1 MSAAGL
7 RALVRDRQFGR
18 LYATRLTS
26 QLADGV
32 FQASLASAVFFN
44 PTEETDAL
52 KAATGFAVL
61 LLPYSLVGPF
71 AGVLLDRWRRQRVL
85 VLSNL
90 ARALMIAVF
99 AAYLTGVG
107 AHGWLFYVG
116 ALAIISVNRFV
127 LSGLSAALPHVV
139 EQARL
144 VTANSLSTTSGG
156 VAAIVGG
163 GLALAGRGL
172 VGDDSTGSAQIALV
186 AAGIYVVSAV
196 VASRIPVDL
205 LGPDDDPGRP
215 STREA
220 LGAVVGDMAA
230 GARHLWQ
237 HPPAA
242 HALLAIA
249 AHRFFYGLTFLAS
262 LLLYRNYFTD
272 GDYLHA
278 GIVGLGEAFAA
289 SGVGIV
295 VAAIL
300 TPIVT
305 VRVSTTVWTVAAFAL
320 AAVVQLGLG
329 LPYRLE
335 TFLVAAFLMGFAAQA
350 SKICVDTIL
359 QESVDDAYRGR
370 VFSFY
375 DVLFNLTFVTA
386 AMVAAVT
393 LPANGKSYVMLVLIA
408 VGYALTALTYGLYGA
423 RPVEE
428 RATRRPDRLE
438 PTAT

>member
-1 MSAAGL
+1 MSAAAGL
-7 RALVRDRQFGR
+7 RALVRERDFRR

-44 PTEETDAL
+44 PTEEADAL

-85 VLSNL
+85 VVSN
-90 ARALMIAVF
+90 AVRALLIVVF

-116 ALAIISVNRFV
+116 ALVIISINRFV

-139 EQARL
+139 DQARL

-163 GLALAGRGL
+163 GLALAAREL
-172 VGDDSTGSAQIALV
+172 VGDDSSGSAQIALV
-186 AAGIYVVSAV
+186 AAAVYVGSAV
-196 VASRIPVDL
+196 VASRIPRDL

-262 LLLYRNYFTD
+262 LLLYRNYFDD
-272 GDYLHA
+272 GRYLHD

-289 SGVGIV
+289 SGLGIV
-295 VAAIL
+295 VAAVL
-300 TPIVT
+300 TPIAT
-305 VRVSTTVWTVAAFAL
+305 ARVSTTAWTTGAFAL
-320 AAVVQLGLG
+320 AAVVQVGLG
-329 LPYRLE
+329 LPYTLE
-335 TFLVAAFLMGFAAQA
+335 SFIVAAFLMGFAAQA

-386 AMVAAVT
+386 AVVAAVT
-393 LPANGKSYVMLVLIA
+393 LPSNGKSYAMLFTIA
-408 VGYALTALTYGLYGA
+408 GGYAVTALLYGMFGA

-428 RATRRPDRLE
+428 RGPRGRPVLE
-438 PTAT
+438 PSG